1 MTKIISRIFKNGNSQ
16 AISLNKTVLNQAG
29 LEIGD
34 NLVVEIEN
42 GVVKLT
48 KKEKSIKDEIQ
59 DFYRNGGRYEEE
71 EIDFGGPVGEEVWW
85 NSLILLLSI

>member
-1 MTKIISRIFKNGNSQ
+1 MSKTLSRVFKSGNSQ

-34 NLVVEIEN
+34 NLVVETDN
-42 GVVKLT
+42 GVVTLT

-71 EIDFGGPVGEEVWW
+71 EIDFGGPVGEEVW
-85 NSLILLLSI
+85 

>member
-1 MTKIISRIFKNGNSQ
+1 MVKTLSRIFKNGNSQ

-34 NLVVEIEN
+34 NLVVEIES

-71 EIDFGGPVGEEVWW
+71 EIDFGTPVGEEEW
-85 NSLILLLSI
+85 

>member
-1 MTKIISRIFKNGNSQ
+1 MCIRDR
-16 AISLNKTVLNQAG
+16 NKTVLNQAG

-34 NLVVEIEN
+34 NLVVEIES
-42 GVVKLT
+42 GAVKLT

-71 EIDFGGPVGEEVWW
+71 EIDFGTPVGEEEW
-85 NSLILLLSI
+85 

>member
-1 MTKIISRIFKNGNSQ
+1 MVKTLSRIFKNGNSQ

-34 NLVVEIEN
+34 NLVVEIES

-71 EIDFGGPVGEEVWW
+71 EIDFGGPVGEEVW
-85 NSLILLLSI
+85 

>member
-1 MTKIISRIFKNGNSQ
+1 MAKSLSRIFKNGNSQ

-34 NLVVEIEN
+34 NLVVEIES

-71 EIDFGGPVGEEVWW
+71 EIDFGTPVGEEEW
-85 NSLILLLSI
+85 

>member
-1 MTKIISRIFKNGNSQ
+1 MAKTLSSIFKIGNGQ
-16 AISLNKTVLNQAG
+16 AISVNKTVLNQAG

-34 NLVVEIEN
+34 NLEVDIQD
-42 GVVKLT
+42 GVVTFT

-71 EIDFGGPVGEEVWW
+71 EIDFGQ
-85 NSLILLLSI
+85 SIGKEI

>member
-1 MTKIISRIFKNGNSQ
+1 MAKSLSRIFKNGNSQ

-34 NLVVEIEN
+34 NLVVEIES

-71 EIDFGGPVGEEVWW
+71 EIDFGTPVGEEE
-85 NSLILLLSI
+85 

>member
-1 MTKIISRIFKNGNSQ
+1 LSSRKPRIFKNGNSQ

-34 NLVVEIEN
+34 NLVVEIES
-42 GVVKLT
+42 GAVKLT

-71 EIDFGGPVGEEVWW
+71 EIDFGGPVGKEVW
-85 NSLILLLSI
+85 

>member
-1 MTKIISRIFKNGNSQ
+1 MAKTLSRIFKNGNSQ

-34 NLVVEIEN
+34 NLVVEIES

-71 EIDFGGPVGEEVWW
+71 EIDFGTPVGEEEW
-85 NSLILLLSI
+85 

>member
-1 MTKIISRIFKNGNSQ
+1 MAKTLARIFKNGNSQ

-34 NLVVEIEN
+34 NLVVEIES

-71 EIDFGGPVGEEVWW
+71 EIDFGGPVGEEVW
-85 NSLILLLSI
+85 

>member
-1 MTKIISRIFKNGNSQ
+1 MAKTLSRIFKNGNSQ

-34 NLVVEIEN
+34 NLVVEIES

-71 EIDFGGPVGEEVWW
+71 EIDFGTPVGEEE
-85 NSLILLLSI
+85 